1 MRRMI
6 RGCTLA
12 LFCVAEGENVNEI
25 WREFIQATNEDLM
38 TLNLFGEFLLNRIP
52 SNTILSRHLRQ
63 REIVC
68 TVVRL
73 V

>member
-12 LFCVAEGENVNEI
+12 LFCVVEGGNVNEI
-25 WREFIQATNEDLM
+25 WREFIQIIDENLM

-52 SNTILSRHLRQ
+52 SSTILSRHLRQ
-63 REIVC
+63 GEIIC
-68 TVVRL
+68 TVMRL